1 MMEGRIVL
9 FEKEKETYLGLL
21 KEE

>member
-1 MMEGRIVL
+1 MEGRIVL